1 MKKIKLFFSFLFI
14 VLIIFF
20 IFFYIFIKSINEEDI
35 ISEIENKYDLRINK
49 KDISKLKIIP
59 NIEYST
65 TLEISDLKNRFNV
78 GLVEIIISQPIF
90 HTEGRLNILL
100 EKILIKNLEFSN
112 VEIKGDIKY
121 YNNYIKNQ
129 NNLENLFDGT
139 YKINGNF
146 ILLTTNEEKFII
158 SFLKLFFENLEDKGN
173 QKFAF
178 SKLIEAFANESSNF
192 TGILK
197 KNNNFLT
204 SNNISMTNNEN
215 EIFIEG
221 EYNYNKNVINMILDL
236 SQNGEKYLTAFIEG
250 DLIEPKVNFDK
261 NSKFFQDIN
270 SNENNIIEESIIKFL
285 NNFLNIND

>member
-129 NNLENLFDGT
+129 NNLENFFDGT

-192 TGILK
+192 TGTLK

-221 EYNYNKNVINMILDL
+221 EYNYNENVINMILDL

>member
-20 IFFYIFIKSINEEDI
+20 IFFYIIIKSINEEDI

-78 GLVEIIISQPIF
+78 SLVEIIISQPIF

-129 NNLENLFDGT
+129 NNLENFFDGT

-192 TGILK
+192 TGTLK
-197 KNNNFLT
+197 KNNNLLT
-204 SNNISMTNNEN
+204 GNNISMTNNEN

>member
-192 TGILK
+192 TGTLK

-221 EYNYNKNVINMILDL
+221 EYNYNKNIINMILDL